1 MVSKVL
7 GFLPGYMWVG
17 GTLCST
23 GAAIPPTQHID
34 GKTGDTVFY
43 VRPLFDGSS
52 TIGMFVRRSGIIR
65 AIEEDMA

>member
-17 GTLCST
+17 GTLRST
-23 GAAIPPTQHID
+23 GIAIPPTQHID
-34 GKTGDTVFY
+34 EETGDTLFY
-43 VRPLFDGSS
+43 VRPLFDGCA